1 MSTGASAWVRGRR
14 MRRTVLTHISALLL
28 VPVPA
33 SLAQAPSEPAALAP
47 AAVGGSPVI
56 TAAGDIANPPGSDSN
71 GHEKTAALIESINP
85 DLVLT
90 LGDNQHN
97 EGKLA
102 EYMGPGGYN
111 DTWGR
116 FKSKTRPVP
125 GNKDYMTAG
134 GAGYFDYFNDGGD
147 TGLAGQRG
155 KGYYSYDLGAWHI
168 VALNS
173 EIDVKAGSAQ
183 EKWLRADLAAH
194 ARTCSLAYF
203 HRPVFSSQNPS
214 VAMEDITR
222 ALYDGGVDVILSG
235 HVHTYERL
243 APQTLSGAPDPNGIR
258 QFIVGTGGH
267 PFHASDG
274 SDANSEVDHNSTHG
288 VLKMTLHPDAYDWAF
303 VPVAGE
309 TFTDTGSTKCGAAT
323 SPGPSGPAPGP
334 GSPTNPLPPSGL
346 AQGGYWMVATDGGI
360 FSYGNARFFG
370 STGNIR
376 LNQPI
381 VGMAATPSR
390 QGYWLVA
397 SDGGIFAYGD
407 AAFFGSTGN
416 IQLARPIVG
425 MTTTPSGKGY
435 WLVASDGGIFA
446 FGDAAFHGSTGNI
459 KLVQPIVGMTTTP
472 TGDGYWLVASDGG
485 IFAFGDAAFEGS
497 TGNIRLARPITA
509 MTATRSGDGYWM
521 TATDGG
527 IFNFG
532 DAGFFGSAGNLPLA
546 KPIVAMTTS
555 PSGNGYLLAGADGAV
570 FAFGDAVRYGDL
582 SSTPLAKPIVGMTG
596 F

>member
-1 MSTGASAWVRGRR
+1 MA
-14 MRRTVLTHISALLL
+14 LTQLSALLL

-33 SLAQAPSEPAALAP
+33 SAAQAPSQPATALAP
-47 AAVGGSPVI
+47 AASAGSPVI
-56 TAAGDIANPPGSDSN
+56 TAAGDIANPPGSDST

-102 EYMGPGGYN
+102 EYMGAGGYN

-116 FKSKTRPVP
+116 FKSRTRPVP

-134 GAGYFDYFNDGGD
+134 AAGYFDYFNDGGD

-155 KGYYSYDLGAWHI
+155 KGWYSYDLGAWHI

-173 EIDVKAGSAQ
+173 EADVKAGSAQ
-183 EKWLRADLAAH
+183 EQWLRADLAAN

-203 HRPVFSSQNPS
+203 HRPFFSSQNPS
-214 VAMEDITR
+214 TAMEDIAR

-243 APQTLSGAPDPNGIR
+243 APQTLSGARDPNGIR

-274 SDANSEVDHNSTHG
+274 SDPNSEVDHNSTHG

-303 VPVAGE
+303 VPVAGQ
-309 TFTDTGSTKCGAAT
+309 TFTDTGSTRCGAAT
-323 SPGPSGPAPGP
+323 NPGPSGPAPAP
-334 GSPTNPLPPSGL
+334 GSPTNPLPPSPL
-346 AQGGYWMVATDGGI
+346 AQGGYWLVASDGGI
-360 FSYGNARFFG
+360 FSYGNARFHG

-381 VGMAATPSR
+381 VGMAATPSK
-390 QGYWLVA
+390 Q
-397 SDGGIFAYGD
+397 
-407 AAFFGSTGN
+407 
-416 IQLARPIVG
+416 
-425 MTTTPSGKGY
+425 GY

-446 FGDAAFHGSTGNI
+446 FGDAAFFGSTGNI
-459 KLVQPIVGMTTTP
+459 RLVQPIVGMTTTP
-472 TGDGYWLVASDGG
+472 SGDGYWLVASDGG
-485 IFAFGDAAFEGS
+485 VFAFGDATFEGS

-509 MTATRSGDGYWM
+509 MTATRSGEGYWM

-532 DAGFFGSAGNLPLA
+532 DAGFHGSAGNLPLA
-546 KPIVAMTTS
+546 KPIVAMSTS

-570 FAFGDAVRYGDL
+570 FAFGDAVEYGNDL
-582 SSTPLAKPIVGMTG
+582 SSAPPAKPIVGMTG